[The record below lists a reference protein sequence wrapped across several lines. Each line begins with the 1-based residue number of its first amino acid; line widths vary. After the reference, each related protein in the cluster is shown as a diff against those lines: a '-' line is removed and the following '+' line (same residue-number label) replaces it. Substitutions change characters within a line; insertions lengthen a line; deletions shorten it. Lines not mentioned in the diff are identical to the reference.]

1 MLRELAI
8 KQDQS
13 LAEVNNLADLGQIA
27 NGIAADNAFTDYRE
41 RKAANTI
48 RRQNADLAKF
58 AEYLQSKGVEVGDLA
73 NDAAAWQGVT
83 WGLVAGFMRWQL
95 GQGYAVSSANVR
107 LSTIKTYSRLAFKA
121 GAIDAETY
129 ALIKAVE
136 GYSQRE
142 IKRIDEQRDAAGI
155 ETRKGDK
162 KAEAVSLTSNQAD
175 ILKRQ
180 DDTAQGRRDALL
192 MCLLLDHGLRVSEV
206 EGLQVENFDLENGE
220 MRFYRPKVDDVQT
233 HELSGDTWRAA
244 RAYITADLS
253 RGFGPLLM
261 GSVKGGELTGV
272 MLIRAINKRVRTLGK
287 AAGIDGLSPH
297 DCRHY
302 AATRLAKEKSMR
314 ELMDIFGW
322 TSPAMAIRYVE
333 ASKVVKVE

>member
-27 NGIAADNAFTDYRE
+27 NEIASADAFNDYRS
-41 RKAANTI
+41 RKAKNTI
-48 RRQNADLAKF
+48 RRQDADLAKF
-58 AEYLQSKGVEVGDLA
+58 AEYLTDKGVEVGDFA
-73 NDAAAWQGVT
+73 NDAAAWEGIT

-95 GQGYAVSSANVR
+95 TQGYAVSSANVR
-107 LSTIKTYSRLAFKA
+107 LSTVKTYSKLAFKA
-121 GAIDAETY
+121 GAIGAEDY

-136 GYSQRE
+136 GYNRRE
-142 IKRIDEQRDAAGI
+142 SNLVDEYREAAGI
-155 ETRKGDK
+155 ETRIGDK
-162 KAEAVSLTSNQAD
+162 KAESISLTVNQAAD
-175 ILKRQ
+175 LKDQ
-180 DDTAQGRRDALL
+180 PDTPQGRRDALL

-206 EGLQVENFDLENGE
+206 AELQIENFDLDNGE
-220 MRFYRPKVDDVQT
+220 MRFYRPKVDDIQT
-233 HELSGDTWRAA
+233 HKLSGDTWRAA
-244 RAYITADLS
+244 RAYITTDLT
-253 RGFGPLLM
+253 RKHGPLLM
-261 GSVKGGELTGV
+261 GSVKGGKLTGV
-272 MLIRAINKRVRTLGK
+272 MSIRGINKRVRLLGK
-287 AAGIDGLSPH
+287 AAGIAGLSPH

-333 ASKVVKVE
+333 AAKVVKVE

>member
-13 LAEVNNLADLGQIA
+13 LAEVNDLAEMGQIA
-27 NGIAADNAFTDYRE
+27 NELAADNAFTDYRE

-58 AEYLQSKGVEVGDLA
+58 AEYLRSKDIEVGDLA
-73 NDAAAWQGVT
+73 NDPAAWQGVT
-83 WGLVAGFMRWQL
+83 WGLAAGFMRWQL

-107 LSTIKTYSRLAFKA
+107 LSTVKTYAKLSFKA
-121 GAIDAETY
+121 GALDAETY

-136 GYSQRE
+136 GYSRRE
-142 IKRIDEQRDAAGI
+142 VKRIDEHREAAGI
-155 ETRKGDK
+155 ETRIGDK

-175 ILKRQ
+175 KLKDQ
-180 DDTAQGRRDALL
+180 PDTAQGRRDALL
-192 MCLLLDHGLRVSEV
+192 MCLFIDHGLRVSEV
-206 EGLQVENFDLENGE
+206 EGLQVENFDLDNGE

-244 RAYITADLS
+244 AAYIKADLT
-253 RGFGPLLM
+253 RGHGPLLM

-272 MLIRAINKRVRTLGK
+272 MSIRAINKRVRLLGK
-287 AAGIDGLSPH
+287 AAGISGLSPH

-302 AATRLAKEKSMR
+302 AATRLAKEMSMR
-314 ELMDIFGW
+314 ELMTIFGW

-333 ASKVVKVE
+333 AAKVVKVE